1 MEEADKKIDN
11 DIVIDD
17 ALNNLLVLPDAKN
30 EISNKDY
37 VVSREESK
45 SSRTVTQFIG
55 DNIDINITSI
65 HGNTPFHSMG
75 LIKVTSPTLTLSDPQ
90 GTEVVHRLQMK
101 AHDKF
106 KILKKA
112 EVKILPFSN
121 RKNSGLNTIT
131 FVPIDE
137 LSTSM
142 MQDKPLLTSGDTLWA
157 AGWLIKAQDSQFTHA
172 NWNGWMKSIHADHI
186 KQSTQIDFLP
196 VIEGDPNDYST
207 IFTTL
212 KECVKL
218 SGNSVT
224 IVTFDFPIWIKAVD
238 IIKQTNIPVIPRL
251 GGFHLLKSYLGSID
265 NIMAD
270 SGLLEIVQLIY
281 PGSTTASHIM
291 DGGCFAKAIGAHLLI
306 DAAIYQHV
314 MKHVFTGEEL
324 SEIRSTMEMVAD
336 KKLGARHTDPIVSL
350 FKQRFEDTF
359 KCLAEGGRTPALWVQ
374 YHYMVDV
381 IKIFIRS

>member
-1 MEEADKKIDN
+1 MFLRPILKTDERVAIWGQNFIKTCRPRSGVLPNQIGLAVQLDHRYGSKWMLDKLHRLGYTESYSETQNYKYCFLNERNRFVISDTSKTLDSNLEEADKKIDN

-17 ALNNLLVLPDAKN
+17 ALNNLSVLPDAKN

-75 LIKVTSPTLTLSDPQ
+75 LIKVTSPTLTLSDPR

-142 MQDKPLLTSGDTLWA
+142 MQDQPLLTSGDTL
-157 AGWLIKAQDSQFTHA
+157 GSRVA
-172 NWNGWMKSIHADHI
+172 N
-186 KQSTQIDFLP
+186 QS
-196 VIEGDPNDYST
+196 
-207 IFTTL
+207 
-212 KECVKL
+212 
-218 SGNSVT
+218 
-224 IVTFDFPIWIKAVD
+224 
-238 IIKQTNIPVIPRL
+238 
-251 GGFHLLKSYLGSID
+251 
-265 NIMAD
+265 
-270 SGLLEIVQLIY
+270 SGLSVHTRQLEWL
-281 PGSTTASHIM
+281 
-291 DGGCFAKAIGAHLLI
+291 D
-306 DAAIYQHV
+306 
-314 MKHVFTGEEL
+314 EEHPC
-324 SEIRSTMEMVAD
+324 RP
-336 KKLGARHTDPIVSL
+336 H
-350 FKQRFEDTF
+350 
-359 KCLAEGGRTPALWVQ
+359 
-374 YHYMVDV
+374 
-381 IKIFIRS
+381 